1 MQSTTFNSVQEQ
13 APVPSETGAVADPAS
28 SVAASLV
35 AHAEDIAITATAAT
49 SEAAVKSNS
58 PSLAAGPPQATLPA
72 KPSALIRAV
81 LADLRKVEGRP
92 DIYRINMDVWHRE
105 HRTDAVCEVCLAGSA
120 ISQSLGAQPNEHRGP
135 EDFDQE
141 TTWKLY
147 ALNEFRVGNVFDG
160 LCYLDC
166 ADRWLGADT
175 RRVADYA
182 ESPSGFHRDMQK
194 LASELEAA
202 GL

>member
-1 MQSTTFNSVQEQ
+1 M
-13 APVPSETGAVADPAS
+13 
-28 SVAASLV
+28 
-35 AHAEDIAITATAAT
+35 
-49 SEAAVKSNS
+49 
-58 PSLAAGPPQATLPA
+58 
-72 KPSALIRAV
+72 KPSALIRTA
-81 LADLRKVEGRP
+81 LADLRKVEGMP

-120 ISQSLGAQPNEHRGP
+120 ISQSLGALPNEHRGP

-175 RRVADYA
+175 RRVTDYA
-182 ESPSGFHRDMQK
+182 ESPPGFHRDMQK
-194 LASELEAA
+194 LASDLEAV

>member
-1 MQSTTFNSVQEQ
+1 MNTEITAAETDAQKTP
-13 APVPSETGAVADPAS
+13 APV
-28 SVAASLV
+28 
-35 AHAEDIAITATAAT
+35 
-49 SEAAVKSNS
+49 
-58 PSLAAGPPQATLPA
+58 TLPS
-72 KPSALIRAV
+72 KPSDLIRAA
-81 LADLRKVEGRP
+81 LADLKKVEARP
-92 DIYRINMDVWHRE
+92 DIYRVNMDVWHRE
-105 HRTDAVCEVCLAGSA
+105 HRTDAVCEVCLAGSV
-120 ISQSLGAQPNEHRGP
+120 ISQELGAQPNEHRGP

-141 TTWKLY
+141 TTWKMH

-182 ESPSGFHRDMQK
+182 ESPAAFHRDMQT
-194 LASELEAA
+194 LASDLEAV